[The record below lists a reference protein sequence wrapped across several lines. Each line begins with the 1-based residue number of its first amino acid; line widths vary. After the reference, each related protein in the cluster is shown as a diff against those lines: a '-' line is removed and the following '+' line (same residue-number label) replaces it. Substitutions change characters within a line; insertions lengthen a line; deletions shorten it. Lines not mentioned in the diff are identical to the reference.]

1 MSEKLGLATSW
12 RTDTRSSLWGST
24 IPYTKHIHKEDSSM
38 TKKENMAMIM
48 AEMATNGITPKVTI
62 LKAQKAPKKTTR

>member
-1 MSEKLGLATSW
+1 
-12 RTDTRSSLWGST
+12 
-24 IPYTKHIHKEDSSM
+24 M